1 MSEAVGSADAAG
13 SQRIWPAVALRPP
26 RVVIRR
32 PEKPVPWAFT
42 TADRVR
48 LWDDGRGLIE
58 FDDLDHEGTFA
69 NVSSAKLSAD
79 GLGLSYQVHAGGQDV
94 HYSVL
99 TGAKRFIPRALGY
112 WPYQVHGPSGEVLTI
127 ERTDVRARLVE
138 MGWNG
143 PDGKRR
149 TGYSHEA
156 WGGRYTV
163 TQGTGERR
171 ELPVTLPEG
180 ANQALYSDV
189 GQFCDN
195 GRLVAISHGSGDRQA
210 ESVSVTDWRSG
221 ATRSFD
227 GVSLAANNVWS
238 PDATRLLV
246 GTRHNWVPQILHIET
261 GVRSQLGGVFGNP
274 WDRVTH
280 EVIGWLDDDHLIV
293 LRHRDRR
300 LLIGAH
306 ELATGTLHP
315 LLDTNAGVVHGE
327 FGAFQIAP
335 PVLHALPDPFGLP
348 PRRSPR

>member
-1 MSEAVGSADAAG
+1 MSEAVGSAGAAG
-13 SQRIWPAVALRPP
+13 SQRMWPAVALRPP

-48 LWDDGRGLIE
+48 LWDDGRGLVE
-58 FDDLDHEGTFA
+58 FDDLDHEGNSAHFNT
-69 NVSSAKLSAD
+69 AKLSAD
-79 GLGLSYQVHAGGQDV
+79 GLELSYHLDVGRQVA

-99 TGAKRFIPRALGY
+99 TGAKRFTPRPLSGR
-112 WPYQVHGPSGEVLTI
+112 PYQVHGPSGEVLTL
-127 ERTDVRARLVE
+127 ERTDIRARLVE
-138 MGWNG
+138 TGFHG
-143 PDGKRR
+143 PDGKPR
-149 TGYSHEA
+149 TAYSNEA

-163 TQGTGERR
+163 TQGTGEGR

-180 ANQALYSDV
+180 ANQAAHSDV
-189 GQFCDN
+189 GQFCDS

-227 GVSLAANNVWS
+227 GVSLAANSVWS

-246 GTRHNWVPQILHIET
+246 GSRHNWVPQILHIDT
-261 GVRSQLGGVFGNP
+261 GMRSQLGGVFGKP
-274 WDRVTH
+274 WDPVTH

-306 ELATGTLHP
+306 ELATGTIHP
-315 LLDTNAGVVHGE
+315 LLDTNAGVVRGE
-327 FGAFQIAP
+327 FGHFQIAP
-335 PVLHALPDPFGLP
+335 PVLHALPNPFGLP
-348 PRRSPR
+348 PRSPR